1 MNLRKLLM
9 NDTESRFGTTSN
21 AIPLLD
27 AYIYIVSPK
36 QNLRRVKLPVF
47 EMKIDSTYSGPKF
60 SIPVVKNTKVPF
72 NLNLVKEGVAG

>member
-1 MNLRKLLM
+1 M

>member
-1 MNLRKLLM
+1 M

-36 QNLRRVKLPVF
+36 QNLRRVKLLVF

>member
-1 MNLRKLLM
+1 M

-27 AYIYIVSPK
+27 AYIYIFIVSPK